1 MTTKRARRAWLL
13 LLILTLMLGLV
24 CVASIH
30 AHNCDNGE
38 FCPICQFLNESLKFV
53 AVALLL
59 VLAVWIAFYRR
70 TILFTPV
77 AFSFNLIDSKIRM
90 ND

>member
-38 FCPICQFLNESLKFV
+38 FCPICQFLNESLKFA

-59 VLAVWIAFYRR
+59 ALTVWIAFYRR
-70 TILFTPV
+70 TIPFIPV
-77 AFSFNLIDSKIRM
+77 TFSFNLIDSKIRM